1 MKVSEIMTEPVLTIS
16 QDRSLEEVAHIM
28 INSKVGGLPV
38 VDDEGKI
45 VGMVTESDFAAKE
58 HAIPFSRQ
66 YAPQLFGEWMSKENI
81 DKAYE
86 AARSIEVKEV
96 MSKPA
101 ITIGE
106 DDTVAEAVRR
116 MLEQKVHRLP
126 VVRDGIPVG
135 MISRHD
141 LLKMVVQKF
150 EGFDDK

>member
-1 MKVSEIMTEPVLTIS
+1 MKVSEIMTQPVLTIT

-28 INSKVGGLPV
+28 LNSKVGGLPV
-38 VDDEGKI
+38 VDNEGKI
-45 VGMVTESDFAAKE
+45 VGMVTESDFSAKE
-58 HAIPFSRQ
+58 HAIPFSRN
-66 YAPQLFGEWMSKENI
+66 YAPQLFGEWMSKEGI

-86 AARSIEVKEV
+86 AARNIQVQEV

-126 VVRDGIPVG
+126 VVRDEVPVG
-135 MISRHD
+135 ILSRHD

-150 EGFDDK
+150 EGFKEE

>member
-1 MKVSEIMTEPVLTIS
+1 MKVSEIMTEPVFTVS
-16 QDRSLEEVAHIM
+16 QDRSLEEVAHKM
-28 INSKVGGLPV
+28 LNNKVGGLPV

-45 VGMVTESDFAAKE
+45 VGMVTESDFSAKE
-58 HAIPFSRQ
+58 HAIPFSRT
-66 YAPQLFGEWMSKENI
+66 YAPQLFGEWMSKENV

-86 AARSIEVKEV
+86 AARSIQVKEI

-101 ITIGE
+101 ITIRE

-126 VVRDGIPVG
+126 VVRDEIPVG
-135 MISRHD
+135 IISRHD

-150 EGFDDK
+150 EGLEKE